1 MAAEQITTM
10 WAQTLLFR
18 SSYAFQTVDQDGTNS
33 RTVASGAGSTT
44 PKYYR
49 VLLAEA
55 AGSAASEGACQNLL
69 TAFEN
74 ALNTSGARYTVE
86 ITTTGYV
93 KVTYLGTGTSTLTWT
108 TSASN
113 ALRAVLGFTSGW
125 SSLASGASTTASTQ
139 PSHVAYSFAAADD
152 TGWTTES
159 GHQAL
164 GETADSVYGWSDN
177 KHRIVRSFTLRLH
190 PTLDSDR
197 SALENT
203 PITPMWP
210 STHAKIASPSGSL
223 ITGGPWSL
231 WELVQTAISDG
242 TYNGRV
248 GLALGTFQA
257 LAAGTTTT
265 IDEVFFRQ
273 KCRMSDKAIKP
284 STAYW
289 SRRRDWQ
296 GIEIL
301 RAATLSVAP

>member
-1 MAAEQITTM
+1 MAETITTM

-18 SSYAFQTVDQDGTNS
+18 AAYQFQTVDQDGTNT
-33 RTVASGAGSTT
+33 RTVASGAGSST

-74 ALNTSGARYTVE
+74 ALNTSGSRYTVD
-86 ITTTGYV
+86 ITTDGYV
-93 KVTYLGTGTSTLTWT
+93 KVTYNGTGTSTLTWT

-113 ALRAVLGFTSGW
+113 ALRSVLGFTSGW
-125 SSLASGASTTASTQ
+125 SSLASGASTTAQTQ
-139 PSHVAYSFAAADD
+139 PSHVAYSFVAGDD

-164 GETADSVYGWSDN
+164 GETPDNIFGWTDQ
-177 KHRIVRSFTLRLH
+177 KHRVVRSFTLRFH

-197 SALENT
+197 SALGT
-203 PITPMWP
+203 SPITPMLP
-210 STHAKIASPSGSL
+210 STHARLATPSGSL
-223 ITGGPWSL
+223 IAGGPWSV
-231 WELVQTAISDG
+231 WELVQTALSDG

-257 LAAGTTTT
+257 LVSGTTTT

-273 KCRMSDKAIKP
+273 KTRIADKAIRP
-284 STAYW
+284 SVPYW
-289 SRRRDWQ
+289 SRRRDWP